1 MTQTG
6 QITNVR
12 WFSRALTA
20 AEVKELYMNQAEVHI
35 DGVPTAAKINVGH
48 PLAAG
53 MVHAK
58 LFNERT

>member
-1 MTQTG
+1 MAG

-20 AEVKELYMNQAEVHI
+20 AEVQGLHREYVAEQLRAKPPA
-35 DGVPTAAKINVGH
+35 GAKINPDH
-48 PLAAG
+48 PLSRGLVCAE
-53 MVHAK
+53 